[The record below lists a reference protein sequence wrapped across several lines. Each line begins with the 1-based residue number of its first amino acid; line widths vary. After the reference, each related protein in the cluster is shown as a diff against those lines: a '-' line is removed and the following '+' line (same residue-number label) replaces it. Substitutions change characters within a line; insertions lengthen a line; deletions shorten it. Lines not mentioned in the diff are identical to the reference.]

1 MKDRGQAVKWL
12 LLAVGL
18 WAVETAALASRDAN
32 DQPLNV
38 VLIVCDDLNDYVG
51 PFGGHPQ
58 VITPHM
64 DRLAASG
71 VWFSQAHCTI
81 HLFAILHGRVL

>member
-1 MKDRGQAVKWL
+1 MKDRGQAVKWV

-38 VLIVCDDLNDYVG
+38 VLIVCDEQCALDHGG
-51 PFGGHPQ
+51 PLVQ
-58 VITPHM
+58 V
-64 DRLAASG
+64 
-71 VWFSQAHCTI
+71 
-81 HLFAILHGRVL
+81 